1 VTVVRD
7 VLEEWEAERRR
18 RREPAP
24 TVRVAPGDTVRHRGS
39 RFLGRVVRMTAGT
52 VELRDDRGIL
62 QTFQLADGAFE
73 VAGQTVSI
81 ARAAS
86 QTSAGPT
93 RTASGSVAA
102 ASGAPARVAR
112 ASRLLVEGVHDAELV
127 EKVWGDDLRSEGVVV
142 ERLDGLDH
150 LDGWLR
156 EFRPDVHRRVGVLV
170 DHLVP
175 GSKEARLVADIAWPG
190 VLVTGTPFVDVWQ
203 AVRPHVVGID
213 RWPSIPKG
221 VDWKSAM
228 AAHLGTGDVRSTWKR
243 IVGAVSTYADLE
255 PELNGAVERLIDFVL
270 DTPTT

>member
-102 ASGAPARVAR
+102 ASGSPARVAR
-112 ASRLLVEGVHDAELV
+112 ASRLLVEGVHDALAAQ
-127 EKVWGDDLRSEGVVV
+127 VVTPH
-142 ERLDGLDH
+142 L